1 MNKCGYRLINELE
14 GGDGRLKD
22 PSNDFTHSLLFFK
35 RAHHNNEQPL
45 IYKKEQCVKKYEDI
59 ERYAAKI
66 KNELFDMNVN
76 LVKSFDKYND
86 THSINYLE
94 ASNELL
100 KQLNGINDDVY
111 NFNLKK
117 YCKKIKMDENKK
129 KINLI
134 AHEIN
139 IRRYIQVYI
148 NKQYNTNISRGFL
161 KMHDILSRFNLIDMT
176 KKQVNTFHS
185 CEAPGNF
192 INATN
197 HWIKLHEG
205 VLPTLLEVS
214 PDSGRNSESKI
225 QNFLPHDPKF
235 TYNWIGNSLNPFN
248 PDVKS
253 KFGNVFSDDYGY
265 LGRHRER
272 WDFGKDDTGDITNID
287 NLLFWESR
295 YNYSIDLMTSDC
307 GYIELYEDYDSD
319 KMLSLLN
326 YCQMILGLL
335 LLKIGGNIVGKIFL
349 PIDSPLLIS
358 IIFIYNL
365 YFADVHIIKQ
375 ESGNLFSSEVYIV
388 GISKLKH
395 LDEITKKNLLDVI
408 KDFDTKKTLFD
419 IFPSKFIE
427 DLRSTS
433 KKLMSVIEDN
443 IDMLLFYYEN
453 DEIFK
458 KHQRRYFMIAK
469 KKCAKKWINNN
480 SFKVIDKLFL
490 L

>member
-1 MNKCGYRLINELE
+1 MNKCGYRLINELDELE
-14 GGDGRLKD
+14 GGNGRLKD

-111 NFNLKK
+111 DFNLKK

-139 IRRYIQVYI
+139 IRRHIQVYI
-148 NKQYNTNISRGFL
+148 NKNYNIEITRGFL
-161 KMHDILSRFNLIDMT
+161 KMYDILNRFDLIDMT
-176 KKQVNTFHS
+176 KKHVNTFHS

-197 HWIKLHEG
+197 HWIKLH
-205 VLPTLLEVS
+205 
-214 PDSGRNSESKI
+214 
-225 QNFLPHDPKF
+225 DPKF

-248 PDVKS
+248 QDVKS
-253 KFGNVFSDDYGY
+253 KFGNVFNDDYGY

-272 WDFGKDDTGDITNID
+272 WDFGKDDSGDITNID

-349 PIDSPLLIS
+349 PFDSPLLIS

-365 YFADVHIIKQ
+365 YFKDVHIIKQ

-419 IFPSKFIE
+419 IFPNKFIE

-469 KKCAKKWINNN
+469 KKCAKKWIDNN